1 MKFGMDCGENSV
13 MAGEVLLFMT
23 WEMIKDVHPIMTY
36 NNLRNCMFVQW
47 LYLYFI
53 LQQTS

>member
-53 LQQTS
+53 LQ